1 MLLRMPVA
9 ALLNWRGQGS
19 RKTSLKH
26 LKRYR
31 GGKSR
36 EVRFYL
42 NDPHIVN
49 RKEKIPED
57 LINYFNRPERVRNRI
72 GHPIKLLVRDND
84 NFTDDLY
91 W

>member
-9 ALLNWRGQGS
+9 ALLNARGQGS

-36 EVRFYL
+36 EVRMYSLFCKIYLFPNFFERPSVTPVINVLKYL
-42 NDPHIVN
+42 N
-49 RKEKIPED
+49 IPSWSMEEM
-57 LINYFNRPERVRNRI
+57 LQRAI
-72 GHPIKLLVRDND
+72 
-84 NFTDDLY
+84 
-91 W
+91 